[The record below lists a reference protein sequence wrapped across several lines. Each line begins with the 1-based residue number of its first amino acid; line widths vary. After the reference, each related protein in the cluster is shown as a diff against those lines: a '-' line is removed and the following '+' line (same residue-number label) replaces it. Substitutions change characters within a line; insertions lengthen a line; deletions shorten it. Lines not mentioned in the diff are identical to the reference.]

1 MDKRTIGTKYEQF
14 ATQYLIK
21 QGAYIIET
29 NYHFHKMG
37 EIDIIYFDNVIENG
51 KTVKYLCFGEVK
63 YRKKN
68 NLYNAEY
75 AVDFPKRKRISN
87 TAYGYI
93 KERNISPDHP
103 MRFDIIAIDGDC
115 INWIKNAFYP
125 VS

>member
-1 MDKRTIGTKYEQF
+1 MDKRTLGTKYEKL
-14 ATQYLIK
+14 AEQYLTL

-29 NYHFHKMG
+29 NYHFHRVG
-37 EIDIIYFDNVIENG
+37 EIDIIYYDNVSENG
-51 KTVKYLCFGEVK
+51 RTVKYLCFGEVK

-68 NLYNAEY
+68 NLFNAEY
-75 AVDFPKRKRISN
+75 AVDFQKTKRISN
-87 TAYGYI
+87 TAYGFI

-103 MRFDIIAIDGDC
+103 MRFDIIAIDGNN